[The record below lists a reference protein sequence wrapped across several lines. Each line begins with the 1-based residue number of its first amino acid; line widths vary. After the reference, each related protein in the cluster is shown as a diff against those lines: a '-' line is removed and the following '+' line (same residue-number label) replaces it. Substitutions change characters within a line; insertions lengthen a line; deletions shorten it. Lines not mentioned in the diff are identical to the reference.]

1 MKKELE
7 HWARKRAGEL
17 REIGQEVSWA
27 VRKLHAEDKTT
38 AKPQPQARSVVRPT
52 MPAAAGNPRQEL
64 TERMDREIHRA
75 YYRDGGV
82 RFFACELRRYAA
94 VAMDREEEL
103 QLVWAAV
110 YNTNLRPMLRQMEK
124 LEQALEELQAR
135 STCAPLPLENGR
147 LLQRMRAFAERV
159 HTDRLDQE
167 SGWQVDAYRET
178 VRDYVEKLSE
188 QLLEAYRPP
197 EEEQT

>member
-17 REIGQEVSWA
+17 REIGQELSWA
-27 VRKLHAEDKTT
+27 ARKLRAEHKTA
-38 AKPQPQARSVVRPT
+38 AKPQPQACPVVRPT
-52 MPAAAGNPRQEL
+52 APAAAGNPRQEL
-64 TERMDREIHRA
+64 TERMDREIHGA

-82 RFFACELRRYAA
+82 RFFGCELRRYAA

-124 LEQALEELQAR
+124 LEQALEELQSCSAY
-135 STCAPLPLENGR
+135 APLPLENGQ

-178 VRDYVEKLSE
+178 ARDYVEELSE

-197 EEEQT
+197 EEEQI